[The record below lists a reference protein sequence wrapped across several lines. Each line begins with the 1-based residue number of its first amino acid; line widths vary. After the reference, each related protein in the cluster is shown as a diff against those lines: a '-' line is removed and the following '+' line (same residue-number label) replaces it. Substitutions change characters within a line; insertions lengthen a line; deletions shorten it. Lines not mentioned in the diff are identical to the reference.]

1 MQVIQYFGTTRRSVQ
16 VLALICF
23 LFLIGCGGGES
34 SQPPP
39 PSPPSPPPPPPPN
52 QKPVALQQ
60 ILLTLTNQDL
70 NIALSGTDSDGNITD
85 FSITQQPANG
95 TLTGTPPNLSYIP
108 DNDFSGKDQFRFT
121 VTDNDGAVSDPAKVR
136 ITVIKRGVKV
146 SVVDAIG
153 FDVDQHGHR
162 IAKTFEQYTDKASL
176 VKNSDEDLW
185 KIFSN
190 PASQITKEIDGV
202 KIIGVNIQAFVY
214 HVEVIGDEGIF
225 WTASDS
231 TPAITDLLFFDDQYN
246 REFTYAAEAVAEL
259 ISDRNILYISSIENS
274 TVGEL
279 KNPSD
284 PNDHSRDSVYCDD
297 RNDSYILC
305 GELDDYIAHTKVG
318 IENTIFAGAVSGCN
332 PNCRGAGA
340 IREDGVFAD
349 DTVYAYAQSTSH
361 AVAVVAAIATNIA
374 SELESELGR
383 IPTAAEI
390 KEALFEEAVETN
402 IKYEAGSSRHGTILL
417 ENRKVKIIGK
427 RPSVLPGSQ

>member
-1 MQVIQYFGTTRRSVQ
+1 MQVIQYFRTTRRSVQ

-34 SQPPP
+34 SQSPP
-39 PSPPSPPPPPPPN
+39 PSPPSPPPPPN

-60 ILLTLTNQDL
+60 TLLTPTNQDL

-85 FSITQQPANG
+85 FSITEQPANG

-108 DNDFSGKDQFRFT
+108 DNDFSGKDQFQFT

-146 SVVDAIG
+146 SVVDAVG

-162 IAKTFEQYTDKASL
+162 IAETFEQYTDKASL
-176 VKNSDEDLW
+176 VKNSGEDLW

-202 KIIGVNIQAFVY
+202 EIAGINIQAFVY

-231 TPAITDLLFFDDQYN
+231 TPAITDLLFFDDQHN

-259 ISDRNILYISSIENS
+259 ISDRNVLYISSIENT
-274 TVGEL
+274 TVENL
-279 KNPSD
+279 NPSD
-284 PNDHSRDSVYCDD
+284 PNDHSSDPVYCDD
-297 RNDSYILC
+297 FHDHILC

-318 IENTIFAGAVSGCN
+318 IENTIFAGAIKGCD
-332 PNCRGAGA
+332 PTCIGAGA

-349 DTVYAYAQSTSH
+349 DTVYAYAKSTSH

-390 KEALFEEAVETN
+390 KDALFEEAVETD
-402 IKYEAGSSRHGTILL
+402 IKYEAGASSRLGTVLL
-417 ENRKVKIIGK
+417 ENRKIKIIGK